1 MSKPSIVLSLLI
13 ALTAATAFAG
23 SCEDLAS
30 LKLPSTTVTLASTL
44 PAGTFAPSKQPAKS
58 GDDVFAGLPAFC
70 RVALTIRPTSDS
82 DIRMEIWLPTSGW
95 NKKFEANGNGG
106 WAGSIL
112 PERLEEGVQRGYAAA
127 MTDTGHEGNSAS
139 FALGHTEKLVDF
151 GTRSVHEM
159 AVQGKAIVKAFYGEA
174 PKLSYWNGCSQGGRQ
189 GLKEVQL
196 YPNDFDGLVAGSPA
210 VNWTGR
216 AMQAIWIAQAT
227 HKDEASFVP
236 NTKFAAIHNAA
247 LTACD
252 ANDGVKDGV
261 IEDPTRCHFD
271 PQVIECKG
279 ADAPTCLT
287 SAQVQTVR
295 KIYSDVTNQRT
306 GQALFPGHEPG
317 SEMGW
322 RTMASQTPFG
332 LGTDLF
338 RYVVFQNPSWDYKSF
353 NFDSDVDATLK
364 AAGDLNALNPNIKS
378 FLDRGGK
385 IVQYHGWGDPQISPR
400 ASVNYYVSV
409 LDSLGGASKVMG
421 SYRLFM
427 VPGMAHCGGGDGT
440 STFDML
446 AALEQWVEGKKAPER
461 IEASRVRNGKVDR
474 TRPLCPYPQVA
485 VYKGSGST
493 DESANFACQVK

>member
-1 MSKPSIVLSLLI
+1 
-13 ALTAATAFAG
+13 
-23 SCEDLAS
+23 
-30 LKLPSTTVTLASTL
+30 
-44 PAGTFAPSKQPAKS
+44 
-58 GDDVFAGLPAFC
+58 
-70 RVALTIRPTSDS
+70 
-82 DIRMEIWLPTSGW
+82 MEIWLPTSGW

-112 PERLEEGVQRGYAAA
+112 TERLAEGVQRGYAAA

-139 FALGHTEKLVDF
+139 FALGHPEKLVDF

-159 AVQGKAIVKAFYGEA
+159 AVEGKAIVRAFYGEA

-196 YPNDFDGLVAGSPA
+196 YPNDFDGVVAGSPA

-216 AMQAIWIAQAT
+216 AIQAIWIAQAT

-247 LTACD
+247 LAACD
-252 ANDGVKDGV
+252 AIDGVKDGV

-271 PQVIECKG
+271 PQAIECKG

-287 SAQVQTVR
+287 SAQVATVR
-295 KIYSDVTNQRT
+295 KIYSNVTNQRT

-322 RTMASQTPFG
+322 NTMASQRPFAY
-332 LGTDLF
+332 GTDLF
-338 RYVVFQNPSWDYKSF
+338 KYVVFQNPNWDYQSF
-353 NFDSDVDATLK
+353 NLDSDVDATLK
-364 AAGDLNALNPNIKS
+364 AAGELNALDPNIKS
-378 FLDRGGK
+378 FLNRGGK
-385 IVQYHGWGDPQISPR
+385 IVQYHGWADPQISPR

-409 LDSLGGASKVMG
+409 LDTLGGASQVMG

-440 STFDML
+440 SKFDML
-446 AALEQWVEGKKAPER
+446 AALERWVEAKKAPER